1 MNNITLSLKEVTLQ
15 QALDA
20 LLEGSGMEY
29 VIEQKTV
36 VIKKKVNSPSEKSKS
51 ILLKG
56 FVTDRQKHPLPGVTV
71 KLADMMLGTSTNH
84 KGYFSI

>member
-36 VIKKKVNSPSEKSKS
+36 VIKKKVNSP
-51 ILLKG
+51 
-56 FVTDRQKHPLPGVTV
+56 QK
-71 KLADMMLGTSTNH
+71 NQNRF
-84 KGYFSI
+84 Y